1 MIQILMSTYN
11 GEKYLEEQLESLLN
25 QSYQNIKILIRDDG
39 SKDGTLEILDKYLK
53 KYPQKIKCI
62 LGENK
67 GVIGS
72 FLSLIDASDKNCNY
86 FAFCDQDD
94 VWLKE
99 KIEMAVNNMK
109 TDIPFM
115 YFSNKIIVDEKLN
128 VLKKEADQPEI
139 TLGNSIIQNIATG
152 CTIVINKKLLNV
164 IKNRKIDTS
173 RILMHDALIYIVAN
187 LIGEIY
193 FDQNAY
199 IYYRQH
205 SNNVIGSETNLIKKY
220 YKRIKKFKKRKKNA
234 LREQIEEILEIV
246 KDKIDNEKRKNIL
259 EIINA
264 KNFIQRYRILKKKT
278 FKRQNKQDD
287 VIFKI
292 LYLFGWF

>member
-1 MIQILMSTYN
+1 MSTYN

-234 LREQIEEILEIV
+234 SREQIEEILEIV

-278 FKRQNKQDD
+278 LKIQNKQDD